1 MAWSLQE
8 FADTAQQTLALAEA
22 VREGLEQALRARGQ
36 AVLAVSGG
44 RSPIALFTRLRELDL
59 DWSRVTLTLVDE
71 RLVPP
76 GHPDSNESLVREHLL
91 QGRAARARLLG
102 LATDPG
108 LDLQA
113 CLRRA
118 RQEQPR
124 ADLAL
129 LGMGE
134 DGHTASLF
142 PGAAGIEAAL
152 DPACAE
158 RYVGVIPPAAAHA
171 RISMS
176 LAALLACE
184 GLLLSIAG
192 PAKRRVF
199 DAACA
204 DPRSGLPVARLL
216 HQDRVPVRTF
226 WAA

>member
-8 FADTAQQTLALAEA
+8 FADAGQQTGALAQA

-44 RSPIALFTRLRELDL
+44 RSPIPLFTRLRELDL

-91 QGRAARARLLG
+91 QGRAAQARLLG
-102 LATDPG
+102 LATDPA
-108 LDLQA
+108 LDLQE

-118 RQEQPR
+118 RLEQPR

-142 PGAAGIEAAL
+142 PGAAGIESAL
-152 DPACAE
+152 DPACPE
-158 RYVGVIPPAAAHA
+158 RYVGVIPPAAAHT

-176 LAALLACE
+176 LAALLECP
-184 GLLLSIAG
+184 GLLLAIAG

-199 DAACA
+199 EAACA
-204 DPRSGLPVARLL
+204 DPRSSLPVARLL
-216 HQDRVPVRTF
+216 HQARVTVRSF